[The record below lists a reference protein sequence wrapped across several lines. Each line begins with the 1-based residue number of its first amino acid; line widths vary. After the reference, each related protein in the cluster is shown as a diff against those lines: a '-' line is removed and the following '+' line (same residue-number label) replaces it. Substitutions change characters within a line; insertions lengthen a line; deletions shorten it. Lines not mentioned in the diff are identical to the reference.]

1 MMKIKTMMCI
11 MLLTLTGISGLFAQE
26 RDPRILVAYFS
37 WSGNS
42 RLIAAEIHR
51 RVGGDLVEIE
61 MVTPYSRTYNTCL
74 DQSLRDLRAGIHPS
88 LKTLETD
95 VAGYD
100 VVFLG
105 YPTWWATI
113 PMPVA
118 TFLESCDFTGKI
130 IAPFNSHGGGRLGQ
144 TVSAIAKLCPSVK
157 ITQALSIHYGGGR
170 TLGSDIDAWLTEIG
184 MAR

>member
-1 MMKIKTMMCI
+1 MKMKTILCI
-11 MLLTLTGISGLFAQE
+11 SIFSLAGASGLFAQAPQ
-26 RDPRILVAYFS
+26 PRILVAYFS

-42 RLIAAEIHR
+42 RQIAAEIHR
-51 RVGGDLVEIE
+51 RVGGDLLEIE

-74 DQSLRDLRAGIHPS
+74 DQSLQHLREGTHPP
-88 LKTLETD
+88 LKTRIPDMTR
-95 VAGYD
+95 YD

-118 TFLESCDFTGKI
+118 TFLESGDFTGKT

-170 TLGSDIDAWLTEIG
+170 TLGSDIDAWLSEIG

>member
-1 MMKIKTMMCI
+1 MKIKMILCI
-11 MLLTLTGISGLFAQE
+11 LLTALTGLSSLSAQNS
-26 RDPRILVAYFS
+26 DTKILVAYFS

-42 RLIAAEIHR
+42 RQIAAEIHR

-61 MVTPYSRTYNTCL
+61 MESPYSRTYNTCL
-74 DQSLRDLRAGIHPS
+74 DQSLQHLREGTHPA
-88 LKTLETD
+88 LKTRIPGM
-95 VAGYD
+95 AQYD
-100 VVFLG
+100 VIFLG

-118 TFLESCDFTGKI
+118 TFLESYDFSGKT

-144 TVSAIAKLCPSVK
+144 TVSAIAKLCPNVR

-170 TLGSDIDAWLTEIG
+170 TLGNDIDTWLTDIG
-184 MAR
+184 IAR